1 MAVTLKD
8 IAEKAGVSNQVVS
21 AVLNSKN
28 NCRVSKEKRERILEL
43 ARRLNYQPNGLAS
56 GLRNGKSRIIGV
68 LSDTY
73 VGFRREQLLR
83 EIERAALTRNYRIL
97 TSHTHDDMTGIAENS
112 QQLFNYGVAGMICL
126 AHDYPES
133 RKEFADTFTNDRRL
147 IFLEKPA
154 FSGCRYVST
163 SRREAMI
170 RLVADCKRH
179 GITRI
184 GLIHSDPVSISERDL
199 VAEYQEAMRVSGL
212 PVDPRL
218 EFQYSYRR
226 TTIQTNCD
234 AILKK
239 MIRPYRPQL
248 VYSDD
253 AVYALYLQT
262 HLIAEGWKIP
272 EDIMFYGG
280 TNNPFFQY
288 CTPPIGSFDPRYA
301 VTAEHLV
308 AGALD
313 HELYAEPPVIDAVY
327 QPVSLR

>member
-21 AVLNSKN
+21 AVLNSKT
-28 NCRVSKEKRERILEL
+28 NCRVSKEKRQKILEL

-68 LSDTY
+68 LTDTY

-83 EIERAALTRNYRIL
+83 ELERVALARNYRIL
-97 TSHTHDDMTGIAENS
+97 TSHTHDDMTGLAENS

-126 AHDYPES
+126 AHDYPEF
-133 RKEFADTFTNDRRL
+133 RKEFAETFTDDRRL

-170 RLVADCKRH
+170 RLVVDCKRH

-184 GLIHSDPVSISERDL
+184 GLIHSDPVSITERNL
-199 VAEYQEAMRVSGL
+199 VAEYQEAMQACGL
-212 PVDPRL
+212 PVDPCL
-218 EFQYSYRR
+218 EFQYSFRQS
-226 TTIQTNCD
+226 TVQATCD
-234 AILKK
+234 AVLEK

-253 AVYALYLQT
+253 AEHALYLQT
-262 HLIAEGWKIP
+262 HVIAEGWKVP
-272 EDIMFYGG
+272 EDIMFFGG
-280 TNNPFFQY
+280 TNDPFFQY
-288 CTPPIGSFDPRYA
+288 GMPPIGSFDPRYE

-327 QPVSLR
+327 QPFLPR

>member
-21 AVLNSKN
+21 AVLNSKT

-43 ARRLNYQPNGLAS
+43 ARQMNYQPNGLAS

-68 LSDTY
+68 LTETHAGY
-73 VGFRREQLLR
+73 RREQLLR

-126 AHDYPES
+126 AHDYPEF

-163 SRREAMI
+163 SRRDALI
-170 RLVADCKRH
+170 RLVADSKRR

-184 GLIHSDPVSISERDL
+184 GLIHNDTVSSTERNL
-199 VAEYQEAMRVSGL
+199 VAEYQEAMRVCGL
-212 PVDPRL
+212 PIDPRL
-218 EFQYSYRR
+218 EYQYSFRR
-226 TTIQTNCD
+226 STVQAVCD
-234 AILKK
+234 AILDK

-253 AVYALYLQT
+253 AEPAVYLQS

-272 EDIMFYGG
+272 EDIIFYGG
-280 TNNPFFQY
+280 TNNPFFRY
-288 CTPPIGSFDPRYA
+288 CMPPISSFDPCYA

-313 HELYAEPPVIDAVY
+313 HELYAEPPEINAIY
-327 QPVSLR
+327 QPGSLR